1 MTVALTQADFEA
13 LARFRQAVRQY
24 LAFAE
29 KGAKAAGLTSQQHQA
44 LLAIKAQSYSGTITI
59 GDLANRLLLKSHSAA
74 GLVDRLAAN
83 DLVTRETA
91 SIDRRVVHLRLTSK
105 GEHVLALLSER
116 NLQELRIISPAL
128 ETSLNRFEAL
138 RED

>member
-1 MTVALTQADFEA
+1 MTVVLTQADFEA

-44 LLAIKAQSYSGTITI
+44 LLAIKAQSYSGSITM

-91 SIDRRVVHLRLTSK
+91 STDRRVVHLRLTSK

>member
-24 LAFAE
+24 LAFAK

-44 LLAIKAQSYSGTITI
+44 LLAIKSQSYSGTITI

>member
-1 MTVALTQADFEA
+1 MTQADFEA

>member
-1 MTVALTQADFEA
+1 VTVALTQADFEA